1 LGTFHVEDYRLTL
14 SRSRDYVARVDDQD
28 LISPD
33 DLALFVDHADAICVT
48 VEGNSNIS
56 AIAFNSCN
64 EIAEILRD
72 SWIGMVVGKRS
83 VALAEKTANR
93 HSQLFEQLRRN
104 QGAVEVPEGI
114 MHDWIAATV
123 VSGATPEKTISV
135 LQNYAAYK
143 NIYRGAV
150 SESKLLRRDGDL
162 FHVSLRLLKKK
173 VLKVELNADFDVQYR
188 SLGNNRWSVT
198 SRSTRIAELEGDQEL
213 PAGAGHGFLWH
224 QNVYW
229 LIEPRPEGVYLE
241 CRSLSLSRDIPFGLS
256 LVVKPFLTSVPRE
269 SLQETLEDTIR
280 ALR

>member
-1 LGTFHVEDYRLTL
+1 VREFSPAFRFPILLFLALTATLPLAAQFTVNLNPKTDQAFDDYRKLIEAQL
-14 SRSRDYVARVDDQD
+14 DGRSRFPAGLKPGQIQVLPA
-28 LISPD
+28 
-33 DLALFVDHADAICVT
+33 
-48 VEGNSNIS
+48 
-56 AIAFNSCN
+56 
-64 EIAEILRD
+64 
-72 SWIGMVVGKRS
+72 
-83 VALAEKTANR
+83 
-93 HSQLFEQLRRN
+93 RN
-104 QGAVEVPEGI
+104 QGAIEVPGGI
-114 MHDWIAATV
+114 IHDWIAATV
-123 VSGATPEKTISV
+123 VSGATPEKVLAV
-135 LQNYAAYK
+135 LQNYPAYK
-143 NIYRGAV
+143 NIYRGSV

-188 SLGNNRWSVT
+188 ALGNNRWSVT

-213 PAGAGHGFLWH
+213 PSGGGHGFLWH

-269 SLQETLEDTIR
+269 SLQETLDDTIR

>member
-1 LGTFHVEDYRLTL
+1 MREFLPAFRFPILPLLALTATLPLAAQFTVHLNPKTDQAFDDYRKL
-14 SRSRDYVARVDDQD
+14 
-28 LISPD
+28 
-33 DLALFVDHADAICVT
+33 
-48 VEGNSNIS
+48 VEAQLDGHPRFAAGLKPGQIQ
-56 AIAFNSCN
+56 
-64 EIAEILRD
+64 ILP
-72 SWIGMVVGKRS
+72 
-83 VALAEKTANR
+83 A
-93 HSQLFEQLRRN
+93 RN

-150 SESKLLRRDGDL
+150 SESKLLRRDDDL

-188 SLGNNRWSVT
+188 PLGNNRWSVT

-213 PAGAGHGFLWH
+213 PSGAGHGFLWH